1 MILKPED
8 ALLAEAVFQR
18 RSVRSFQLKKPDER
32 AVAALRSEISYA
44 TSRDAAIHF
53 QLFLNDPSHFEGFTA
68 GYGMFRNARHYVA
81 CVVDTSYEDCMQRAG
96 YWAEKV
102 ALRAVSKGLGTC
114 FVSGTYKSDSVAAQ
128 LRVTWRIPF
137 ILLVGY
143 ESDRRNTLM
152 ARMMKGLAG
161 SARRPSAA
169 SVLSSDSMSYEE
181 VLKQWPELQKPLEA
195 VAAAPSSMNRHPARI
210 CIQPGDT
217 PDMPRITAKVN
228 KEYAQSD
235 IDLGIALCN
244 WQIVAGGEWE
254 YGPEPL
260 WLD

>member
-53 QLFLNDPSHFEGFTA
+53 QLFLNDPSPFEGFTA
-68 GYGMFRNARHYVA
+68 GYGMYRNARHYVA

-137 ILLVGY
+137 ILL
-143 ESDRRNTLM
+143 
-152 ARMMKGLAG
+152 
-161 SARRPSAA
+161 
-169 SVLSSDSMSYEE
+169 
-181 VLKQWPELQKPLEA
+181 
-195 VAAAPSSMNRHPARI
+195 
-210 CIQPGDT
+210 
-217 PDMPRITAKVN
+217 
-228 KEYAQSD
+228 
-235 IDLGIALCN
+235 GIALVIYSMWHPRQHWSFPN
-244 WQIVAGGEWE
+244 KFPDEEEGKKGKQRGKEKK
-254 YGPEPL
+254 
-260 WLD
+260 